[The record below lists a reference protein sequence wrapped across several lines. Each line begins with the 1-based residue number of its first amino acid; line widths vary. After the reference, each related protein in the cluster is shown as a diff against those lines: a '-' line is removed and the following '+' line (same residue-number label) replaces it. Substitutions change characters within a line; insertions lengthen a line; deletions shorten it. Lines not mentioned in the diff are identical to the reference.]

1 MAQVFNVTIFFV
13 VFRESLEAVIIM
25 SILFSFLKQQ
35 FGTAEHHK
43 AIYKKLL
50 KQVWIGGIL
59 GLFVCLCIGA
69 GFIGAFYSL
78 KNDIWS
84 QSEDLWEGIF
94 CIIATIM
101 ITIMGVAMLRI
112 NKMQQK
118 WRVKLAQALLKAP
131 EKKLDRWKIGYLSKK
146 YAMFLLPFITVL
158 REGLEAV
165 VFVGGVGLNQLA
177 TAFPLPVVVGLIAGI
192 SVGVVLYYFG
202 NNVSMQLFLIVSTS
216 MLYLISAGL
225 FSRGVWFF
233 ENYVYSKQTGGDA
246 AENGSGPGTY
256 NINKSV
262 WHVNCCNPLTDHGWD
277 VFNALFGW
285 QNSATYGSVL
295 SYNVYWIFII
305 ATLLLMLYEEKHGH
319 LPGLK
324 NLTLVE
330 LNPMYHIKGKKKNQ
344 LTAAQEEELLAKMD
358 DQEALAKI
366 LNGEMPPPADLSHPN
381 GSEQTSLEEDVSRVQ
396 EAVVVEK

>member
-50 KQVWIGGIL
+50 KQVWIGGFL

-84 QSEDLWEGIF
+84 KSEDLWEGIF
-94 CIIATIM
+94 CIIATVM

-118 WRVKLAQALLKAP
+118 WRVKLAQALLKTP
-131 EKKLDRWKIGYLSKK
+131 ERKMDRWKIGYLSKK

-177 TAFPLPVVVGLIAGI
+177 TAFPLPVVIGLIAGI
-192 SVGVVLYYFG
+192 SVGVILYYFG

-305 ATLLLMLYEEKHGH
+305 ATLVLMLYEEKYGH
-319 LPGLK
+319 LPGFK

-344 LTAAQEEELLAKMD
+344 LTAAQEEELLAKMN
-358 DQEALAKI
+358 DQAALAKI

-381 GSEQTSLEEDVSRVQ
+381 GSEQTSLEEDVSQVQ
-396 EAVVVEK
+396 EAVVGEK